1 MQKHLS
7 AAQSS
12 GDEAVDRL
20 VAELRGLDL
29 AQNEARI
36 LVSLM
41 SNGPCIASDVSRNT
55 GIQRTEVYQT
65 LYSLQ
70 SKAIV
75 FSTFEKPQ
83 HYYALAVADVFDG
96 LVQIKQNALRE
107 LSQRKSHCTQL
118 FEEIMASRVSPK
130 TPDRENYQVITG
142 MDAIGVKVMK
152 MVADTKREV
161 LVLISEKNLRAFHR
175 MEVVEKLQSLPG
187 HVRLVIKVM
196 GWKDRDYLYK
206 HIVLDGVVKV
216 EKAFECDF
224 VDGSPMPLNMVIVD
238 RSDVIIMPEDT
249 DERKEYGFYAS
260 TKSLASTFAILHES
274 IK

>member
-7 AAQSS
+7 ATQSS

-107 LSQRKSHCTQL
+107 LSQRKSHYTQL

-161 LVLISEKNLRAFHR
+161 LVLISEKNLWAFHR

>member
-1 MQKHLS
+1 MQKPLS

-12 GDEAVDRL
+12 GDELVDKL
-20 VAELRGLDL
+20 VAELRSLDL

-41 SNGPCIASDVSRNT
+41 SSGPSIASDVSRNT

-70 SKAIV
+70 SKGIV

-83 HYYALAVADVFDG
+83 RYYALAIADVFDA
-96 LVQIKQNALRE
+96 LIQIKQNALRE
-107 LSQRKSHCTQL
+107 LSRRKGRCTQL

-130 TPDRENYQVITG
+130 VPDRENYQVITG
-142 MDAIGVKVMK
+142 MDAIGVKVTK
-152 MVADTKREV
+152 MVAEAKREV
-161 LVLISEKNLRAFHR
+161 LILVSEKNLLAFHR
-175 MEVVEKLQSLPG
+175 MDVVDRLRSLPE
-187 HVRLVIKVM
+187 HVRLVVKVM

-206 HIVLDGVVKV
+206 DIMLDGVVKV
-216 EKAFECDF
+216 EKAFTCDF
-224 VDGSPMPLNMVIVD
+224 VGGSPMPLNMVIVD
-238 RSDVIIMPEDT
+238 RSEVLIIPEDA
-249 DERKEYGFYAS
+249 DERREYGFYAS
-260 TKSLASTFAILHES
+260 TRSLASTFAILHES